1 MVPPFPPLLR
11 DVNTTPYS
19 VNISWVVPSIVF
31 NQENYTVQ
39 YGTDMTILLNTSEFV
54 QGSSNRNVTNGN
66 FSINITGLTPF
77 TAYYYTIVATNTVG
91 STRTRI
97 MNFITDET
105 GGYFSYSWVFLNKIV
120 MYTEPSIAPMG
131 FMMANLASNS
141 ITFQWTLLTD
151 SEANGIVRQYVITCN
166 NTFMVST
173 IQYSWS
179 ILHGT
184 DCLVTENRCISMNT
198 MAETTKAFQ
207 TS

>member
-105 GGYFSYSWVFLNKIV
+105 GGYFSYS
-120 MYTEPSIAPMG
+120 
-131 FMMANLASNS
+131 
-141 ITFQWTLLTD
+141 
-151 SEANGIVRQYVITCN
+151 
-166 NTFMVST
+166 
-173 IQYSWS
+173 
-179 ILHGT
+179 
-184 DCLVTENRCISMNT
+184 
-198 MAETTKAFQ
+198 
-207 TS
+207 